1 MVYLVTIPEGAT
13 SVVISDGK
21 AEGAQQTVDISDFS
35 VVGYYTKAGDVDAK
49 GHFNVYPWV
58 AGPDPI
64 DPPVSE
70 GSFKFTDNQK
80 WGSVYVYGFNDDG
93 TVGAEFPGTPCTED
107 GINDFGEMVYVVNIP
122 EGATSV
128 VISDGKTEG
137 GQQTIDI
144 SDFSVVGY
152 YTKAGD
158 VDATGH
164 FNVYPWEMGPDPVGT
179 SNILFTNNAGWSNCF
194 LYAFNESG
202 DIGAA
207 WPGVELTETTTNGF
221 NETQYVI
228 HIPAGATGIVLSN
241 GTDQTA
247 DINDFGVSGY
257 YTDGS
262 RDGNGHLNVLTW

>member
-1 MVYLVTIPEGAT
+1 MVYI
-13 SVVISDGK
+13 
-21 AEGAQQTVDISDFS
+21 
-35 VVGYYTKAGDVDAK
+35 
-49 GHFNVYPWV
+49 
-58 AGPDPI
+58 
-64 DPPVSE
+64 
-70 GSFKFTDNQK
+70 
-80 WGSVYVYGFNDDG
+80 
-93 TVGAEFPGTPCTED
+93 
-107 GINDFGEMVYVVNIP
+107 VNIP

-144 SDFSVVGY
+144 SGFSVVGY

-158 VDATGH
+158 VDAMGH
-164 FNVYPWEMGPDPVGT
+164 FNVYPWTMGPDPVGT

-202 DIGAA
+202 DVGAA
-207 WPGVELTETTTNGF
+207 WPGAALTETTTNGY

-241 GTDQTA
+241 GSDQTA
-247 DINDFGVSGY
+247 DITDFSVSGY